1 METEQVYQTSAFNL
15 TLKQL
20 NAEGFSVFI
29 YHESLKSYTVESML
43 QKRSFEALMCCVCL
57 FDVLQNCYAIIL

>member
-29 YHESLKSYTVESML
+29 HHESLQSYTVESML
-43 QKRSFEALMCCVCL
+43 QKRSFEVLMCCL
-57 FDVLQNCYAIIL
+57 FGVLQNCYAIIL